1 MNWSGE
7 ERRQHQPIT
16 REDLTE
22 VVGLALE
29 RHVHSDSHQF
39 VETLMGKEKR
49 RQELWEGI
57 KRHVFGWGAVAVIA
71 FLAASVWNELLDA
84 LHLLFKGK

>member
-39 VETLMGKEKR
+39 VETLMGKENVDKNCGR
-49 RQELWEGI
+49 ESRGMSLVGEQWQ
-57 KRHVFGWGAVAVIA
+57 
-71 FLAASVWNELLDA
+71 
-84 LHLLFKGK
+84 